1 MAYDAE
7 VMPIGQAEQLT
18 DRFLAQSG
26 EGSMFFTNNW
36 CPVTDATFDEEV
48 LVLGPNS
55 RGCVWIEDED

>member
-36 CPVTDATFDEEV
+36 CPVTVATFDEEV